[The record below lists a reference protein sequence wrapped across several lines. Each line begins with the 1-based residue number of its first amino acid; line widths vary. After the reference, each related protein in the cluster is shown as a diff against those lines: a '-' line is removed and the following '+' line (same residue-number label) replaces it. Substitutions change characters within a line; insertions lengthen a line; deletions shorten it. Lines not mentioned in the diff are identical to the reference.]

1 LSRADSTIAPAS
13 GVLLFRLPQGAQV
26 TIDGVPI
33 GLSDGVGI
41 HSLAPG
47 THRVVLLVSGKETA
61 HTVHMG
67 SHKIFTVT
75 ATGIVATE
83 P

>member
-1 LSRADSTIAPAS
+1 
-13 GVLLFRLPQGAQV
+13 LPHDAQA

-41 HSLAPG
+41 HALAPG
-47 THRVVLLVSGKETA
+47 PHRVVLHVSGKESA
-61 HTVHMG
+61 HTVTVR
-67 SHKIFTVT
+67 SHRIFTVT
-75 ATGIVATE
+75 PAGIVSTE